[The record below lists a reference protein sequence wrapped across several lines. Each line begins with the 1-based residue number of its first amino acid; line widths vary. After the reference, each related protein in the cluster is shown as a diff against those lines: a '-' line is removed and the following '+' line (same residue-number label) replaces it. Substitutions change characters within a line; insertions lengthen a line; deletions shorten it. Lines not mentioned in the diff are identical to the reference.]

1 MDLLKQADRQGRQYL
16 VYMDAEFQTFRLPA
30 GPGDGLATVGYVNTP
45 YLYGMAPTNVGQNN
59 YHFLLNLGFIV
70 FDGTGKRT
78 YNFAMFPSL
87 FNVKSPLFNNGQMLE
102 PGYTTCA
109 PAVAAAI
116 EGLRL
121 SAAPATATA
130 PATAAAPA
138 AKFPFYKTLSLGK
151 REIFRKINDVYNGS
165 LSAEEQALSIAT
177 LQQFIQYI
185 VPRAVIV
192 HKGRND
198 LYALRNSA
206 LLHGLS
212 IDNLLSRDLDT
223 IQFRLPGLA
232 TKQLGAIQGYLVEPP
247 AAATAVPAVIVARA
261 PALRRLRDI
270 ILAEVAA
277 YFNNLWHNAGEVTAH
292 NPLVDCAYAMVMDI
306 GLLGT

>member
-1 MDLLKQADRQGRQYL
+1 MDLLKKADRQGRQYL

-30 GPGDGLATVGYVNTP
+30 GSEDGLATMGYVNTP

-70 FDGTGKRT
+70 FDGAGERT

-87 FNVKSPLFNNGQMLE
+87 FDVKSPLFNNGQMLE

-116 EGLRL
+116 EGLR
-121 SAAPATATA
+121 STA
-130 PATAAAPA
+130 PEL
-138 AKFPFYKTLSLGK
+138 KFPFYKTLSLGK
-151 REIFRKINDVYNGS
+151 RGVFRKINDVYNGS

-177 LQQFIQYI
+177 LQRFIQYI

-212 IDNLLSRDLDT
+212 IDNLLSSIKISLSLRLYLISLLD
-223 IQFRLPGLA
+223 ISISLEFI
-232 TKQLGAIQGYLVEPP
+232 KS
-247 AAATAVPAVIVARA
+247 
-261 PALRRLRDI
+261 
-270 ILAEVAA
+270 
-277 YFNNLWHNAGEVTAH
+277 
-292 NPLVDCAYAMVMDI
+292 
-306 GLLGT
+306 